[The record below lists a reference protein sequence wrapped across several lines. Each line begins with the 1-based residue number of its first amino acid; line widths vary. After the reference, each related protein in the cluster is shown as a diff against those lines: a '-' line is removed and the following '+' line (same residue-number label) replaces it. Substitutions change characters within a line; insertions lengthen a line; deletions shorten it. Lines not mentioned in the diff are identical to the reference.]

1 MSINPEMMSGDAEAV
16 VRAVTVEVMDW
27 LRDRMAKGGAEAG
40 AVQKEARQAGISDK
54 ALRRARENLG
64 IKPRKRDF
72 AGGWWW
78 EINPAAQDTYTQ
90 NVGPLRAEGHLG
102 APSDAESD
110 IEEPKV
116 AVPKD
121 KRVVR
126 QGKKAGTAAKA
137 ERVPAELV
145 IHPSVNAAMVI
156 KEFSEVFGDP
166 FNVPF
171 NIGGVG
177 SSPKGRHK
185 QERLAWRRGDAV
197 LPSARPASYLRCLG
211 ASGLVE

>member
-40 AVQKEARQAGISDK
+40 AVQKEARQVGISDK
-54 ALRRARENLG
+54 ALRRAREKLG

-78 EINPAAQDTYTQ
+78 EINPAAEDAYTQ
-90 NVGPLRAEGHLG
+90 NVGPLRREGHLG

-121 KRVVR
+121 ERVVR
-126 QGKKAGTAAKA
+126 QGKKAGA
-137 ERVPAELV
+137 EPAEDKLKEARGTAELAT
-145 IHPSVNAAMVI
+145 HPAVNAAMVI
-156 KEFSEVFGDP
+156 KEFSD
-166 FNVPF
+166 
-171 NIGGVG
+171 
-177 SSPKGRHK
+177 
-185 QERLAWRRGDAV
+185 L
-197 LPSARPASYLRCLG
+197 
-211 ASGLVE
+211 SGICP